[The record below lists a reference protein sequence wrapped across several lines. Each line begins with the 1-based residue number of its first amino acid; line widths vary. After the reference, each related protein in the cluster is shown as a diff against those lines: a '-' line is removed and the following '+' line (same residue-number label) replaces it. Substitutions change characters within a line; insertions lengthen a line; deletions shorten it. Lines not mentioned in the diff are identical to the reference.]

1 MYASG
6 GTVKEYK
13 KGGKVN
19 KPYEK
24 PALSAKQLEKK
35 RHEKLTKEEKELAK
49 KEGLSFIPVPDSLK
63 RSKRNKPGRKLE
75 EGGKVNKRSRKR
87 KSSKMTE
94 STHPGVDKI
103 RDAMI
108 QNEKDYET
116 GNVTKEV
123 WKTKQTILRNK
134 LKEKK
139 KS

>member
-1 MYASG
+1 
-6 GTVKEYK
+6 
-13 KGGKVN
+13 
-19 KPYEK
+19 
-24 PALSAKQLEKK
+24 
-35 RHEKLTKEEKELAK
+35 
-49 KEGLSFIPVPDSLK
+49 
-63 RSKRNKPGRKLE
+63 
-75 EGGKVNKRSRKR
+75 
-87 KSSKMTE
+87 MTE